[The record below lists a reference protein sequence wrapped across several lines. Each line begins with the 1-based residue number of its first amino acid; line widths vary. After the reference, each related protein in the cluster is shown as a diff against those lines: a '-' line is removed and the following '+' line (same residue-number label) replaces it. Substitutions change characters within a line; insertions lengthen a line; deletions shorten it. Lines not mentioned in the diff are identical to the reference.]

1 MPAPSNTLLIEGSFE
16 ELCDE
21 LATYIDSLNTAQGQQ
36 QSSLQSEV
44 APLLQEGKQED
55 ALKKV
60 VTASSVLNSAP
71 ERELLAAYNLLIHL
85 VTLHGN
91 TETFL
96 PPICRNLA
104 SPITSSPFNSVGL
117 ALNALSTVFNTLPPT
132 DESRYHVLL
141 AILKIVRNSTA
152 TFEQL
157 RPQLQNLQ
165 SWLESWE
172 MDGEDQRKLYL
183 AIADVANDSAE
194 EEQGYQYLLTALR
207 TLQGAEEASS
217 AEARELSLRALKSA
231 LQFPT
236 HFDFQDLTSLDSIQ
250 ALRKSDPVA
259 FELLEI
265 FNADQLDDFRDF
277 CEANSDFL
285 SSQKLDDD
293 VLERKMRLL
302 TLASLAAGAGQTR
315 TLPYSTIAK
324 ALQIPSED
332 VEMWAI
338 DGIRSGLVEG
348 RLSQSDKSFLV
359 HRATYRV
366 FGEHQ
371 WREVASRLDMWRSS
385 LQGVLHVIRQ
395 EKANYIKDK
404 ENELRD
410 ADQREKG
417 MGYKPARVAR
427 NAPVEVGLD

>member
-1 MPAPSNTLLIEGSFE
+1 MA
-16 ELCDE
+16 DE
-21 LATYIDSLNTAQGQQ
+21 KHTTNRQT
-36 QSSLQSEV
+36 
-44 APLLQEGKQED
+44 
-55 ALKKV
+55 
-60 VTASSVLNSAP
+60 T
-71 ERELLAAYNLLIHL
+71 ELLAAYNLLIHL
-85 VTLHGN
+85 VN
-91 TETFL
+91 ISEKSEIFL
-96 PPICRNLA
+96 PPICRNLGEPMTA
-104 SPITSSPFNSVGL
+104 SPFNSVGL
-117 ALNALSTVFNTLPPT
+117 ALNALSTIFNTLAPT

-157 RPQLQNLQ
+157 RPQLQNLEQ
-165 SWLESWE
+165 WLNSWD
-172 MDGEDQRKLYL
+172 MDKEDQRKLYL

-207 TLQGAEEASS
+207 TLQASEDADS
-217 AEARELSLRALKSA
+217 TEARELSLRALKSA
-231 LQFPT
+231 LESPT

-250 ALRKSDPVA
+250 ALRKSDAVA

-265 FNADQLDDFRDF
+265 FNAELLDDFRDF
-277 CEANSDFL
+277 CEANADFL
-285 SSQKLDDD
+285 SQQSLNED

-302 TLASLAAGAGQTR
+302 TLASLAAGSGQTR

-338 DGIRSGLVEG
+338 DGIRSKLVEG

-366 FGEHQ
+366 FGENQ

-385 LQGVLHVIRQ
+385 LQGVLQVVRQ
-395 EKANYIKDK
+395 EKANFIKEK

-410 ADQREKG
+410 AEQREKG

-427 NAPVEVGLD
+427 NQPVEVGLD

>member
-21 LATYIDSLNTAQGQQ
+21 LAQYIDGLNNAQGQQ
-36 QSSLQSEV
+36 TSIQSEI
-44 APLLQEGKQED
+44 APLLQEDKKED

-60 VTASSVLNSAP
+60 ITASSVLNSAP
-71 ERELLAAYNLLIHL
+71 EREFLAAYNLVIHL
-85 VTLHGN
+85 IN
-91 TETFL
+91 ISDNSEIFL
-96 PPICRNLA
+96 PVICRNLA
-104 SPITSSPFNSVGL
+104 QPITSSQFNSVGL
-117 ALNALSTVFNTLPPT
+117 ALNALSTIFNTLPANA
-132 DESRYHVLL
+132 DSRYHVLL

-157 RPQLQNLQ
+157 RPQLQNLESWLQ
-165 SWLESWE
+165 SWD
-172 MDGEDQRKLYL
+172 MDKEDQRKLYL

-207 TLQGAEEASS
+207 TLQDAEDASNEEAKD
-217 AEARELSLRALKSA
+217 LSQRALRSA
-231 LQFPT
+231 LNSPT

-250 ALRKSDPVA
+250 ALRQSEA
-259 FELLEI
+259 TLFELLEI
-265 FNADQLDDFRDF
+265 FNTENLDDFRDF
-277 CEANSDFL
+277 VEGNAGYLEKNQL
-285 SSQKLDDD
+285 EED

-315 TLPYSTIAK
+315 TLPYSAIAK
-324 ALQIPSED
+324 ALQISSED

-366 FGEHQ
+366 FGDNQ
-371 WREVASRLDMWRSS
+371 WKEVSSRLDMWKSS
-385 LQGVLHVIRQ
+385 LQNVLKVVRA
-395 EKANYIKDK
+395 EKEQFIKDK

-410 ADQREKG
+410 AEQKENKL
-417 MGYKPARVAR
+417 GYKPARVAR
-427 NAPVEVGLD
+427 NAPVEIGLD

>member
-1 MPAPSNTLLIEGSFE
+1 M
-16 ELCDE
+16 
-21 LATYIDSLNTAQGQQ
+21 DSGQ
-36 QSSLQSEV
+36 EV
-44 APLLQEGKQED
+44 APLQKC
-55 ALKKV
+55 
-60 VTASSVLNSAP
+60 
-71 ERELLAAYNLLIHL
+71 EREINKDISTELLAAYNLLIHL
-85 VTLHGN
+85 VNSSGN
-91 TETFL
+91 TDMFL

-104 SPITSSPFNSVGL
+104 APMTASPFNSVGL
-117 ALNALSTVFNTLPPT
+117 ALNALSTIFNTLPPT
-132 DESRYHVLL
+132 ADSRYHVLL

-157 RPQLQNLQ
+157 RPQLQNLEQWLQ
-165 SWLESWE
+165 SWD
-172 MDGEDQRKLYL
+172 MDKEDQRKLYL

-207 TLQGAEEASS
+207 TLQDAEEA
-217 AEARELSLRALKSA
+217 ANDEAKDLSLRALKSA
-231 LQFPT
+231 LLSPS

-250 ALRKSDPVA
+250 ALRKSEPTF

-265 FNADQLDDFRDF
+265 FNAENLDDFRDF
-277 CEANSDFL
+277 VEASSDFL
-285 SSQKLDDD
+285 EKSGLEED

-324 ALQIPSED
+324 ALQIPTED

-366 FGEHQ
+366 FGENQ
-371 WREVASRLDMWRSS
+371 WREVASRLDMWKTS
-385 LQGVLHVIRQ
+385 LQGVLAVVRQ
-395 EKANYIKDK
+395 EKQNFIKEK

-410 ADQREKG
+410 AEQREKG
-417 MGYKPARVAR
+417 MGYRPARVAR
-427 NAPVEVGLD
+427 NAVEVGLD